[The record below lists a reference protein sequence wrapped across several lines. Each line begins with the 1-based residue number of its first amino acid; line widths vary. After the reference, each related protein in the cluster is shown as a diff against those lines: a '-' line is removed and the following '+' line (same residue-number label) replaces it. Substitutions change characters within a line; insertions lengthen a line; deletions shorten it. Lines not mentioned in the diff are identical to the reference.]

1 MCVCVWNELISSAVA
16 WFFLSS
22 PQTLTST
29 FILALPHALF
39 LSGFLP
45 PHISLSLSLLPFP
58 SVFSSLM
65 VVVTRAQE
73 CSHAPQLWVVEN
85 RYPLSTTFQTEM
97 YSSVIDST
105 PFQATTRTNKRLS
118 LSLFLRLWVALRGG
132 CEAGNGHLLQIS
144 RPSYDLRM
152 YFRGWEVRDV
162 FSFVKK
168 KKENSARAF

>member
-29 FILALPHALF
+29 FILALPLALF

-118 LSLFLRLWVALRGG
+118 LSLFLRLWVALRGVARLETDTF
-132 CEAGNGHLLQIS
+132 CKSADHLMTCVCIS
-144 RPSYDLRM
+144 GDEKSGTFFPL
-152 YFRGWEVRDV
+152 
-162 FSFVKK
+162 
-168 KKENSARAF
+168 